1 PEGNLVILKVDNKGT
16 ADQSDDTLLDGAT
29 FSVYLDDGDKEFS
42 ASSDELVRGPDT
54 ATGGELDYTGLAEGD
69 YWVVEVVVP
78 DGFTGSDP
86 ILVTIEF
93 DSGLCAYD
101 STGFLG
107 CFEGDQE
114 FPTNA
119 TLAIVD
125 NTPGGGVEGN
135 TGTPHVTLPPTD
147 ALAGPTA
154 PASENWRLML
164 VVMAALLASILV
176 LTPSRRTNRRS

>member
-1 PEGNLVILKVDNKGT
+1 VILKLDNKGT
-16 ADQSDDTLLDGAT
+16 ADDQNDDTFLDGAS
-29 FSVYLDDGDKEFS
+29 FSVYLDNGDKEFS
-42 ASSDELVRGPDT
+42 ASSDSLVRGPDK

-78 DGFTGSDP
+78 DGFVGSDP

-107 CFEGDQE
+107 CFEDGGQD

-119 TLAIVD
+119 TVAIVD

-135 TGTPHVTLPPTD
+135 TGTPHPRVTLPPTD
-147 ALAGPTA
+147 ALAGPSA

-176 LTPSRRTNRRS
+176 LTPGRRANRRS